1 MDTDIETS
9 VRDVITRV
17 SHVDVSS
24 LGRDDDLVEH
34 LGVDSLQGLQIL
46 AGVEKRFDV
55 RLPDD
60 ELITLRTIGRIQAA
74 IQAAGGGLRA
84 ADGGLQAA
92 DGGLRAADGGLRA
105 ADGGLRAAGEGLQA
119 ADGGLQAAGP
129 KF

>member
-1 MDTDIETS
+1 MRTEIETG

-46 AGVEKRFDV
+46 AGVEKQFDV

-60 ELITLRTIGRIQAA
+60 ELITLRTIGRIQEAV
-74 IQAAGGGLRA
+74 QKLRTSNFEV
-84 ADGGLQAA
+84 
-92 DGGLRAADGGLRA
+92 RT
-105 ADGGLRAAGEGLQA
+105 
-119 ADGGLQAAGP
+119 
-129 KF
+129 